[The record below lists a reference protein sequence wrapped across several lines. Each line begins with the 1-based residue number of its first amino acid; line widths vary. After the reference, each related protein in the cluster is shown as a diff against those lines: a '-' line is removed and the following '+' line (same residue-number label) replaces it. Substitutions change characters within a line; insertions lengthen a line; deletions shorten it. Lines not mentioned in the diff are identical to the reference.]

1 MLVILS
7 TMLYNKLN
15 IFRLGCQCLLIEAL
29 RNNYGFAD
37 ILIMLLSS
45 LAVIFITLP
54 IHEWAHGFVSTKL
67 GDPTP
72 RYQGRLTLN
81 PMAHFDPMGALGIL
95 LLGIGWAKPV
105 QVNAR
110 YYKNPKWGMALVA
123 LAGPLANIILAFV
136 MLLINNILL
145 LTGLVEFAII
155 EQAYY
160 FLLYIAIISIGLAVF
175 NLIPIPPF
183 DGSRILFVVLP
194 QRIYFQIMRYERY
207 IFIGIFIL
215 VYSGLLDRPLDFL
228 NSQLFDVLY
237 YLAWLPFKLLG
248 V

>member
-1 MLVILS
+1 M
-7 TMLYNKLN
+7 
-15 IFRLGCQCLLIEAL
+15 
-29 RNNYGFAD
+29 
-37 ILIMLLSS
+37 LIMLLSS
-45 LAVIFITLP
+45 LAVIFVTLP

-81 PMAHFDPMGALGIL
+81 PMAHLDWMGALGIL

-123 LAGPLANIILAFV
+123 LAGPLANIILALA

-145 LTGLVEFAII
+145 VTNLVEFAIV
-155 EQAYY
+155 EQVYY
-160 FLLYIAIISIGLAVF
+160 FLFYIAVISISLAVF

-183 DGSRILFVVLP
+183 DGSRILFVILP
-194 QRIYFQIMRYERY
+194 QRLYFQIMRYERY
-207 IFIGIFIL
+207 IFIGIFVL
-215 VYSGLLDRPLDFL
+215 VYIGILDRPLGYL
-228 NSQLFDVLY
+228 NSQLLHVLN
-237 YLAWLPFKLLG
+237 YLAWLPFNLFG

>member
-1 MLVILS
+1 MLIS
-7 TMLYNKLN
+7 A
-15 IFRLGCQCLLIEAL
+15 I
-29 RNNYGFAD
+29 RNNYGLSE
-37 ILIMLLSS
+37 IIIMLISS
-45 LAVIFITLP
+45 LAVVFITLP

-81 PMAHFDPMGALGIL
+81 PMAHFDLMGALGIL

-123 LAGPLANIILAFV
+123 LAGPVSNVILAFLV
-136 MLLINNILL
+136 LLIGNILL
-145 LTGLVEFAII
+145 FTGLTSIAIV

-160 FLLYIAIISIGLAVF
+160 FLFYIATISVSLAVF

-183 DGSRILFVVLP
+183 DGSRVLFVFLP
-194 QRIYFQIMRYERY
+194 QKYYFKIMQYERY

-215 VYSGLLDRPLDFL
+215 VFSGVLDAPLDFL
-228 NSQLFDVLY
+228 TMKLFGFTY
-237 YLAWLPFKLLG
+237 ELAQLPFKLLG